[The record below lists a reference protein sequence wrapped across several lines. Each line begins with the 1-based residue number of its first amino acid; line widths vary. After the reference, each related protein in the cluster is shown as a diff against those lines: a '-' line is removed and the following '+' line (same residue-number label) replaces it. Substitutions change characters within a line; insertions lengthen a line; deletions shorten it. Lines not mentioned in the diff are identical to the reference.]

1 MKDEQD
7 SFPVR
12 HQPSRDVD
20 GMIQVISGDETSA
33 SGLWAGEWLACMLGE
48 TLNYGS

>member
-1 MKDEQD
+1 MAGPLLQYCDSWCGKCFVMKDEQD

-33 SGLWAGEWLACMLGE
+33 SGL
-48 TLNYGS
+48 